1 MAIPDILAARII
13 EYVIQND
20 LSGHVAMLGRQ
31 RWIGKRRKRSAAM
44 FEQTLETYLPGVLEE
59 DLRNPDDEYSETF
72 WSKLGFDQVDSIDV
86 SDFEDASIVMD
97 LGGAM
102 RPELEAR
109 FDVIYDGGTC
119 EHIFDLPTAYRNI
132 HKMLKPGGVLIGHSP
147 CNNWVNHGFYQI
159 CPEMVFGYWQKT
171 MGYDVINCQLQPL
184 MPMFTDRAVTPTNPN
199 ETGARPRISSKLPSG
214 GIILDYAVRKPI
226 QEVDTSGQVYQ
237 TDYEAKWSATT

>member
-20 LSGHVAMLGRQ
+20 LSGDVAMLGRQ

-147 CNNWVNHGFYQI
+147 CNNWVNHGF
-159 CPEMVFGYWQKT
+159 
-171 MGYDVINCQLQPL
+171 
-184 MPMFTDRAVTPTNPN
+184 
-199 ETGARPRISSKLPSG
+199 
-214 GIILDYAVRKPI
+214 
-226 QEVDTSGQVYQ
+226 
-237 TDYEAKWSATT
+237 